1 MTDEVLKILST
12 LDDEQ
17 TDIVIKYFHAH
28 CGAQDMSSRERQEA
42 FGRFTTM
49 LFKELNPHQHKA
61 LVNLNKDIWTQLE
74 QFESNLYEKA
84 IQAILQAKKENK
96 DV

>member
-1 MTDEVLKILST
+1 MTDEVLKVLST

-17 TDIVIKYFHAH
+17 IDIVIKYFHAR
-28 CGAQDMSSRERQEA
+28 CGAKDMTARERQEA

-61 LVNLNKDIWTQLE
+61 LVNLNKDIWAKLE
-74 QFESNLYEKA
+74 QFESNLYEKT
-84 IQAILQAKKENK
+84 IQAILQAKKEYTE
-96 DV
+96 